1 MASRLIWGGGIAKGY
16 AADKAVRILKQY
28 KVHNA
33 LINFG
38 GTVIAIGREQK
49 MGIQNPFQKNGESMA
64 DVMVKNKAVV
74 TSGSYER
81 GFFFEGIRYHHIIAP
96 RTGRQIQSSCL

>member
-1 MASRLIWGGGIAKGY
+1 
-16 AADKAVRILKQY
+16 
-28 KVHNA
+28 
-33 LINFG
+33 
-38 GTVIAIGREQK
+38 